1 MKNLLSIP
9 LAGLLAA
16 LPCALSTPISAQ
28 QVVVDSSTTYAGT
41 VARYEPVDQI
51 LEVRRESAAPMTYGV
66 TQATTFV
73 DETGQPVPADRIVSG
88 VPITVHYLRQG
99 DRMTAT
105 RVVVQ
110 RAPVTVQRVERAPVA
125 VERVERAPISV
136 ERTSTVTTT
145 TNTGSGTITE
155 YAPGSPNIILRSE
168 GAAPIRY
175 SVSRTTTFVD
185 ESGAPIAVERIAPG
199 VPVTVQ
205 YVQEGDQMVASR
217 VVVVRELPQRK
228 LSHDEKEAIKDVRE
242 AKEDLQKAQRKA
254 DKKTKDKDD

>member
-1 MKNLLSIP
+1 MKTLLSIP

-16 LPCALSTPISAQ
+16 LPCALITPVSAQ
-28 QVVVDSSTTYAGT
+28 QVVVDATTTYAGT
-41 VARYEPVDQI
+41 VTQYEPVNQV
-51 LEVRRESAAPMTYGV
+51 LEVRRESSSAPMTYSV

-73 DETGQPVPADRIVSG
+73 DEAGQPVRAERIVSG
-88 VPITVHYLRQG
+88 VPITVHYMRQG
-99 DRMTAT
+99 DRMMAT

-110 RAPVTVQRVERAPVA
+110 RAPSAPVAIERVERAPVTT
-125 VERVERAPISV
+125 

-145 TNTGSGTITE
+145 TNTGSGTITQ
-155 YAPGSPNIILRSE
+155 YAPGSPNIILRTQN
-168 GAAPIRY
+168 AAPVTY

-185 ESGAPIAVERIAPG
+185 ENGAPIAVERIAPG

-228 LSHDEKEAIKDVRE
+228 LSDDEKDAIKDIRE
-242 AKEDLQKAQRKA
+242 AKEDLEKAQRKA
-254 DKKTKDKDD
+254 DRKAEDKDD